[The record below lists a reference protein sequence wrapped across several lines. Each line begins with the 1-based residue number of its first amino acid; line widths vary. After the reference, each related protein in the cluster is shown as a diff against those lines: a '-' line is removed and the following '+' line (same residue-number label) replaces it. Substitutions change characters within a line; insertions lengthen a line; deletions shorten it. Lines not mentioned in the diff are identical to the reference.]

1 MQQLSTKEEGMPW
14 VNVNTAKSVST
25 ENQASIKSGVATIL
39 LETLDKQERGLNV
52 TFVKTDAYYR
62 AGESCDDAA
71 AVDIRYIGTFALEKK
86 QVITRRVCK
95 LLEDSL
101 SVDPKKII
109 VLFSETDSQNWGRNQ
124 GDFQ

>member
-1 MQQLSTKEEGMPW
+1 MPW
-14 VNVNTAKSVST
+14 VNVNTGKAVS
-25 ENQASIKSGVATIL
+25 EADQESIKSGVAAAL

-62 AGESCDDAA
+62 AGKSCDDAA

-86 QVITRRVCK
+86 QEITRRVCE
-95 LLEDSL
+95 LLVDTLSL
-101 SVDPKKII
+101 DPTKII
-109 VLFSETDSQNWGRNQ
+109 VLFTEMDSQNWGRNQ

>member
-1 MQQLSTKEEGMPW
+1 MPW
-14 VNVNTAKSVST
+14 VNVNTGKSVSS
-25 ENQASIKSGVATIL
+25 EDQVSIKSGVAAIL

-71 AVDIRYIGTFALEKK
+71 AVDIRYIGAFALEKK
-86 QVITRRVCK
+86 REITRRVCK
-95 LLEDSL
+95 LLEDVL
-101 SVDPKKII
+101 SVDPRKVI

-124 GDFQ
+124 GEFE

>member
-1 MQQLSTKEEGMPW
+1 MPW
-14 VNVNTAKSVST
+14 VSVNTGKAVS
-25 ENQASIKSGVATIL
+25 EAEQESIKSGVANIL

-62 AGESCDDAA
+62 AGKSCNDAA

-86 QVITRRVCK
+86 QEITREICK
-95 LLEDSL
+95 LLVDGLSL
-101 SVDPKKII
+101 DPTKII
-109 VLFSETDSQNWGRNQ
+109 VLFSEMDSHNWGRNQ